1 MASAARIALL
11 GATGLTGQRLMAQAL
26 EQGHHVTAIVRSPSK
41 VQLQHENLKVIQ
53 GDVFSTESLKDALV
67 GHDAVMSCLGF
78 TPQEVTAYGDSAKA
92 IVDAMRQA
100 GVSRFIA
107 MTAWYTDVDS
117 QAHAPRFVRWI
128 LLPMIR
134 PILASM
140 RVMEQFLC
148 TECSDINYTVVRPP
162 GLKNEPPTGDGG
174 GGGDVRARAGL
185 RLAGHQG
192 LAGVPWGRG
201 TIHAASPHLT
211 HLGPQRGGHDG
222 PVGSLALTG
231 SGSV

>member
-1 MASAARIALL
+1 MASGTRIALL

-26 EQGHHVTAIVRSPSK
+26 QQGHHVTAIVRSPSK
-41 VQLQHENLKVIQ
+41 VQIQHENLKVIQ
-53 GDVFSTESLKDALV
+53 GDVFSTESLKDAFV

-92 IVDAMRQA
+92 IVEAMRQA
-100 GVSRFIA
+100 GVGRFIA

-117 QAHAPRFVRWI
+117 QANAPRFVRWI

-162 GLKNEPPTGDGG
+162 GLKNEPPTDKEIEVVEGMFVPVQDSGWLG
-174 GGGDVRARAGL
+174 TKGSQVSRGDVARFML
-185 RLAGHQG
+185 Q
-192 LAGVPWGRG
+192 V
-201 TIHAASPHLT
+201 LT
-211 HLGPQRGGHDG
+211 SHTWDRKEVAMTVL
-222 PVGSLALTG
+222 
-231 SGSV
+231 